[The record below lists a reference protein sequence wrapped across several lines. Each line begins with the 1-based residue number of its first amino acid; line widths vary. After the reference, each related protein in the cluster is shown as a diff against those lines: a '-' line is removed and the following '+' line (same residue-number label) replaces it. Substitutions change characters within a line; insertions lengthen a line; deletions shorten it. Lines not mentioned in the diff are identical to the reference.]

1 MLIQDLSLQKRQF
14 FINLINKRVKSG
26 TGSSREFLHKR
37 TWTYPVSN
45 LNSIIKQAPFVIVG
59 GVATRLYMPE
69 RMTLDI
75 NILMKAE
82 DCELVYQDLQNA
94 NSKKIGNLSISGSQ
108 WQLADNTSLDVLVG
122 HDKWVSEAIFQPN
135 YAPDGLPIIPLPY
148 LILMKLSASR
158 TQDLADISRMLGL
171 AKEKELTKTKK
182 VVEKYLPT
190 AMEDLESLIMLGKLE
205 VEDN

>member
-14 FINLINKRVKSG
+14 FINLIKKRVKSG
-26 TGSSREFLHKR
+26 TGSSLEFLHKR

-45 LNSIIKQAPFVIVG
+45 LNSIITQASFVIVG
-59 GVATRLYMPE
+59 GIATRLYMPE

-75 NILMKAE
+75 DILIKAE

-94 NSKKIGNLSISGSQ
+94 NSKKIGDLSISGSQ

-122 HDKWVSEAIFQPN
+122 EDEWVAEAISKPN
-135 YAPDGLPIIPLPY
+135 YAPDGLPIIALPY

-171 AKEKELTKTKK
+171 AKEQELIKIRQ
-182 VVEKYLPT
+182 VVKKYLPS
-190 AMEDLESLIMLGKLE
+190 AIEDLESLIMLGKLE
-205 VEDN
+205 INN